1 MGDSVSNAL
10 IILAIV
16 VLVFGFIELWKLLAD
31 TENLPLDRDHDVT
44 DENDRD

>member
-16 VLVFGFIELWKLLAD
+16 VLVFGFIELWKLLGD
-31 TENLPLDRDHDVT
+31 TENIPVDRDFD
-44 DENDRD
+44 DRD